1 MDWMK
6 NIVVNLQAKGS
17 ATVLIALITAI
28 TVLGVFAEG
37 VLAIAALILLFA
49 FTIIVG
55 GGLIQKIGKD
65 HD

>member
-49 FTIIVG
+49 FTVYLYI
-55 GGLIQKIGKD
+55 
-65 HD
+65 